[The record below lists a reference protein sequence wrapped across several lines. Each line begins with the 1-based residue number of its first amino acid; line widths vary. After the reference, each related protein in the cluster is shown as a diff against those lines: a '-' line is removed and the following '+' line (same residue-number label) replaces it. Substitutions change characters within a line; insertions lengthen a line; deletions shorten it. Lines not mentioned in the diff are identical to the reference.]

1 MKAVIETGGKQ
12 FTVAKGDKIYTEKVD
27 VEVGQSVNFDD
38 VLMVTGSKML
48 VGDPFVK
55 GAKVTAKVLKH
66 GKQKKIIVYKYKPKK
81 NYKRKQGHRQP
92 YSQLEITDV
101 KV

>member
-12 FTVAKGDKIYTEKVD
+12 FTVAKGDKIYTEKVNL
-27 VEVGQSVNFDD
+27 EVGDSLSFED
-38 VLMVTGSKML
+38 VLMVSGDKVT

-92 YSQLEITDV
+92 YSQLEITNV
-101 KV
+101 QA

>member
-12 FTVAKGDKIYTEKVD
+12 FTVAKGDKIYTELVD
-27 VEVGQSVNFDD
+27 AEVGQEISFDD
-38 VLMVTGSKML
+38 VLMVTGDKMR

-92 YSQLEITDV
+92 YSQLEITNV
-101 KV
+101 QV

>member
-66 GKQKKIIVYKYKPKK
+66 G
-81 NYKRKQGHRQP
+81 
-92 YSQLEITDV
+92 
-101 KV
+101 

>member
-12 FTVAKGDKIYTEKVD
+12 FTVAKGDKIYTEKVNL
-27 VEVGQSVNFDD
+27 EVGDSLSFED
-38 VLMVTGSKML
+38 VLMVSGDKVT

-92 YSQLEITDV
+92 YSQLEITHV
-101 KV
+101 QA

>member
-12 FTVAKGDKIYTEKVD
+12 FTVAKGDKIYTEKVNL
-27 VEVGQSVNFDD
+27 EVGESLSFED
-38 VLMVTGSKML
+38 VLMVSGDKVT

-92 YSQLEITDV
+92 YSQLEITNV
-101 KV
+101 QA